1 MNIRKARE
9 EDIEPLI
16 LMRWE
21 FTLEHQPE
29 VKDDYKKFATECKAF
44 LLQAIKGDSWH
55 IWIAEMDGVI
65 VSHIYI
71 QLIDKVPRP
80 GRITYPFAYMT
91 NVYTAPDYRSQG
103 IGSQLLRTIQEWAA
117 ERKFEFIIVWPSE
130 ESREFYARNG
140 YSLCNDPMEL
150 QL

>member
-1 MNIRKARE
+1 MNIRKAAE
-9 EDIEPLI
+9 SDIDTLT

-29 VKDDYKKFATECKAF
+29 ARDDYELFATECRAF
-44 LLQAIKGDSWH
+44 LEQAIRGERWH
-55 IWIAEMDGVI
+55 IWVAEADGVI

-91 NVYTAPDYRSQG
+91 NVYTDPDYRSRG
-103 IGSQLLRTIQEWAA
+103 IGSQLLAAIREWTVDN
-117 ERKFEFIIVWPSE
+117 KFEFIIVWPSE
-130 ESREFYARNG
+130 ESRNFYARNG

-150 QL
+150 HL